1 MNLSKHEKKEWVAKN
16 QILQQLYKDY
26 RWASNQKQEY
36 SALEKIQMILEQ
48 NPFFTYCANNG
59 ADLSGMT
66 RYGMDY
72 QTEKCISDIDRIS
85 KEL

>member
-1 MNLSKHEKKEWVAKN
+1 MNLSEYEKKEWVAKN
-16 QILQQLYKDY
+16 QILQQSYNDY
-26 RWASNQKQEY
+26 RWASNQKQKD
-36 SALEKIQMILEQ
+36 SALERIQMILEQ
-48 NPFFTYCANNG
+48 NPFLTYCANNG
-59 ADLSGMT
+59 ADLSGIT